1 MWPVVLGFITEG
13 EIMRRMSV
21 LAVVV
26 LVGCSTGK
34 TVETVPVAAR
44 PAAPVPQVIPS
55 PRPFRVADAPRPL
68 AAATERQTPPS
79 RLHAGSDDVAAEIR
93 GMFAAYL
100 RDFNRHDSVAVAAHW
115 ADAGE
120 SVDLASG
127 DVTAGRDAV
136 RDVFTALFAAD
147 ADATID
153 IDVASVRPVRHDVAV
168 VDGQTRLGFTDGG
181 SAASRFSAVVVKQD
195 GRWLVE
201 SLRESP
207 VPGAETAA
215 ATARPLDELAWLLG
229 AWEDVGEGVTA
240 STQCFWS
247 AGRAFIVRSHAVRPE
262 RAPESRPTA
271 GDTRIPGLLP
281 AADADSRELTEIIG
295 WDPEQQAVRSWI
307 FTSTGRFAE
316 ATWTKAGDDWTVRV
330 EGRGRDAGAA
340 CECTLQRVGI
350 DGLVVRCSSDALAAV
365 LPPACEFTRTA
376 RSQ

>member
-1 MWPVVLGFITEG
+1 MAGIMWPVVPGFIMEG
-13 EIMRRMSV
+13 EIMRRMSL

-26 LVGCSTGK
+26 LVGCSAGK
-34 TVETVPVAAR
+34 KVETGPVAAR
-44 PAAPVPQVIPS
+44 QAASVPQVISP
-55 PRPFRVADAPRPL
+55 PRPFRVADAAI
-68 AAATERQTPPS
+68 AAARPEV
-79 RLHAGSDDVAAEIR
+79 AGDVATEIR
-93 GMFAAYL
+93 AMLDGYL

-115 ADAGE
+115 SDRGE
-120 SVDLASG
+120 SIDLASG
-127 DVTAGRDAV
+127 EVTAGRTAV
-136 RDVFTALFAAD
+136 RDVFAALFATD

-181 SAASRFSAVVVKQD
+181 SAASRFSAVLVKQD

-207 VPGAETAA
+207 LPAAEKTDG
-215 ATARPLDELAWLLG
+215 TARPLDELAWLLG

-262 RAPESRPTA
+262 QAPENLPAA

-281 AADADSRELTEIIG
+281 ADDSGPRELTEIIG
-295 WDPEQQAVRSWI
+295 FDPERQAIRSWI
-307 FTSTGRFAE
+307 FASSGRFAE
-316 ATWTKAGDDWTVRV
+316 ATWTKAGDSWTVRV
-330 EGRGRDAGAA
+330 EGRGRDEGAV
-340 CECTLQRVGI
+340 CECTLERLGI
-350 DGLVVRCSSDALAAV
+350 DGLVVRCSSDALAEL

-376 RSQ
+376 RSE

>member
-1 MWPVVLGFITEG
+1 VPSVITEG
-13 EIMRRMSV
+13 EIMRRMSL

-26 LVGCSTGK
+26 LVGCSAGK
-34 TVETVPVAAR
+34 TVETVPVAAC
-44 PAAPVPQVIPS
+44 PTAAVPQVISP
-55 PRPFRVADAPRPL
+55 PRPFRVADAAVAVAR
-68 AAATERQTPPS
+68 AEV
-79 RLHAGSDDVAAEIR
+79 AGDVAAEVR
-93 GMFAAYL
+93 GMLAGYL
-100 RDFNRHDSVAVAAHW
+100 RDFNRHDSAAVAAHW
-115 ADAGE
+115 ADGGE

-127 DVTAGRDAV
+127 EVTAGRAAV
-136 RDVFTALFAAD
+136 RDVFAALFATD
-147 ADATID
+147 ADATIN

-207 VPGAETAA
+207 LPAGETTDAA
-215 ATARPLDELAWLLG
+215 ARPIDELAWLLG

-247 AGRAFIVRSHAVRPE
+247 VGRAFIVRSHAVRPDQ
-262 RAPESRPTA
+262 APESLPAA

-281 AADADSRELTEIIG
+281 ADDAGPRELTEIIG
-295 WDPEQQAVRSWI
+295 WDPDRQVVRSWI

-316 ATWTKAGDDWTVRV
+316 ATWTKAGNAWTVRV
-330 EGRGRDAGAA
+330 EGRGHDEGTG
-340 CECTLQRVGI
+340 CECTLERVGV
-350 DGLVVRCSSDALAAV
+350 DGLVVRCSSEALAEL

-376 RSQ
+376 RGQ

>member
-1 MWPVVLGFITEG
+1 
-13 EIMRRMSV
+13 MRRMSL

-26 LVGCSTGK
+26 LVGCSSGK

-44 PAAPVPQVIPS
+44 PTAAVPQVISP
-55 PRPFRVADAPRPL
+55 PRPFRVADAAV
-68 AAATERQTPPS
+68 AAARAEV
-79 RLHAGSDDVAAEIR
+79 AEDVAAEVR
-93 GMFAAYL
+93 GMLAGYL
-100 RDFNRHDSVAVAAHW
+100 QDFNRHDPVAVAAHW
-115 ADAGE
+115 ADGGE

-127 DVTAGRDAV
+127 EVTAGRAAV
-136 RDVFTALFAAD
+136 RDVFAALFATD
-147 ADATID
+147 VEATID

-207 VPGAETAA
+207 LPATEAANAA
-215 ATARPLDELAWLLG
+215 ALPLDELAWLLG

-247 AGRAFIVRSHAVRPE
+247 AGRAFIVRSHAVRPDQ
-262 RAPESRPTA
+262 APESLPAA

-281 AADADSRELTEIIG
+281 ANDLGPRELTEIIG
-295 WDPEQQAVRSWI
+295 WDPDRQVVRSWI

-316 ATWTKAGDDWTVRV
+316 ATWTKAGDAWTVRV
-330 EGRGRDAGAA
+330 EGRGHDEGAG
-340 CECTLQRVGI
+340 CECTLERVGI
-350 DGLVVRCSSDALAAV
+350 DGLVVRCSSDALAEL
-365 LPPACEFTRTA
+365 LPPACAFTRTA
-376 RSQ
+376 RGQ

>member
-1 MWPVVLGFITEG
+1 
-13 EIMRRMSV
+13 MRRMSL

-26 LVGCSTGK
+26 FVGCSAGK

-44 PAAPVPQVIPS
+44 PAAPVPQVIPP
-55 PRPFRVADAPRPL
+55 PRPFRVADA
-68 AAATERQTPPS
+68 AAVAVRAEGT
-79 RLHAGSDDVAAEIR
+79 GDVAAEVR
-93 GMFAAYL
+93 AMLEGYL
-100 RDFNRHDSVAVAAHW
+100 RDFNRHDPAAVAAHW
-115 ADAGE
+115 ADGGE

-127 DVTAGRDAV
+127 EVTAGRAAV
-136 RDVFTALFAAD
+136 RDVFAALFATD

-207 VPGAETAA
+207 LPAGETAHA
-215 ATARPLDELAWLLG
+215 PARPLDDLAWLLG

-247 AGRAFIVRSHAVRPE
+247 AGRAFIVRSHAVRPD
-262 RAPESRPTA
+262 RAPESLPAA

-281 AADADSRELTEIIG
+281 AADAGARELTEIIG
-295 WDPEQQAVRSWI
+295 WDPERQAVRSWI

-316 ATWTKAGDDWTVRV
+316 ATWTKAGDAWTVRV
-330 EGRGRDAGAA
+330 EGRGRDEGAE
-340 CECTLQRVGI
+340 CVCTLERVGV
-350 DGLVVRCSSDALAAV
+350 DGLVARCSSDALAEL

>member
-1 MWPVVLGFITEG
+1 MWSVVLGFITEG
-13 EIMRRMSV
+13 EIMRRMSL

-26 LVGCSTGK
+26 LVGCSAGK

-44 PAAPVPQVIPS
+44 SAAAVPQVISP
-55 PRPFRVADAPRPL
+55 PRPFRVADAAV
-68 AAATERQTPPS
+68 AAARPEVT
-79 RLHAGSDDVAAEIR
+79 GDVAAEVR
-93 GMFAAYL
+93 AMLAGYL
-100 RDFNRHDSVAVAAHW
+100 RDFNRHDSAAVAAHW
-115 ADAGE
+115 ADSGE

-127 DVTAGRDAV
+127 EVTAGRTAV
-136 RDVFTALFAAD
+136 RDVFAALFATD

-207 VPGAETAA
+207 LPAPEAGDAA
-215 ATARPLDELAWLLG
+215 VRPLDDLAWLLG

-247 AGRAFIVRSHAVRPE
+247 AGRAFIVRSHAVRPDQ
-262 RAPESRPTA
+262 APESLPAA

-281 AADADSRELTEIIG
+281 ADNSGPRELTEIIG
-295 WDPEQQAVRSWI
+295 WDPERQVVRSWI
-307 FTSTGRFAE
+307 FTSTGGFAE
-316 ATWTKAGDDWTVRV
+316 ATWTKAGDCWTVRV
-330 EGRGRDAGAA
+330 EGRGRDEGVE
-340 CECTLQRVGI
+340 CVCTLERVGV
-350 DGLVVRCSSDALAAV
+350 DGLVVRCSSDALAEL

>member
-1 MWPVVLGFITEG
+1 MWPVVSGFITEG
-13 EIMRRMSV
+13 EIMRWTSL

-26 LVGCSTGK
+26 MAGCSAGK
-34 TVETVPVAAR
+34 TAERLPVASR
-44 PAAPVPQVIPS
+44 PAAPVPQVIPP
-55 PRPFRVADAPRPL
+55 PRPFRVATAAPVAARPEV
-68 AAATERQTPPS
+68 AGDVATE
-79 RLHAGSDDVAAEIR
+79 IR
-93 GMFAAYL
+93 AMLNGYL

-115 ADAGE
+115 SDRGE

-127 DVTAGRDAV
+127 EVTAGRAAV
-136 RDVFTALFAAD
+136 RDVFAALFATD

-195 GRWLVE
+195 GRWLLE

-207 VPGAETAA
+207 LPAPGTTDAA
-215 ATARPLDELAWLLG
+215 AQPLDDLAWLLG

-262 RAPESRPTA
+262 RAPENLPAA

-281 AADADSRELTEIIG
+281 ADDSGPRELTEIIG
-295 WDPEQQAVRSWI
+295 WDPEGQALRSWI

-316 ATWTKAGDDWTVRV
+316 ATWTKAGDAWTVRV
-330 EGRGRDAGAA
+330 EGRGRDEGAQ
-340 CECTLQRVGI
+340 CDCTLERVGI
-350 DGLVVRCSSDALAAV
+350 DGLVVQCSSDALAEL

>member
-1 MWPVVLGFITEG
+1 VPSVITEG
-13 EIMRRMSV
+13 EIMRRMSL

-26 LVGCSTGK
+26 LVGCSAGK
-34 TVETVPVAAR
+34 TIETVPVAAR
-44 PAAPVPQVIPS
+44 PAAPVPQVIPP
-55 PRPFRVADAPRPL
+55 PRPFRVADAAV
-68 AAATERQTPPS
+68 AAA
-79 RLHAGSDDVAAEIR
+79 HAEATAGVEAEVR
-93 GMFAAYL
+93 GMLAGYL
-100 RDFNRHDSVAVAAHW
+100 RDFNRHDPAAVAAHW
-115 ADAGE
+115 AHGGE

-127 DVTAGRDAV
+127 EVTAGRSAV
-136 RDVFTALFAAD
+136 RDVFTALFATD

-153 IDVASVRPVRHDVAV
+153 IDVAAVRQVRHDVAV
-168 VDGQTRLGFTDGG
+168 VDGRTRLEFTDGG
-181 SAASRFSAVVVKQD
+181 SASSRFSAVVVKQD

-207 VPGAETAA
+207 LPATEAA
-215 ATARPLDELAWLLG
+215 DAAARPLDELAWLLG

-262 RAPESRPTA
+262 RLPESLPAA

-281 AADADSRELTEIIG
+281 ADDSGPRELTEIIG
-295 WDPEQQAVRSWI
+295 WDPERQAVRSWL

-316 ATWTKAGDDWTVRV
+316 AVWTKAGAAWTVRV
-330 EGRGRDAGAA
+330 EGRGRDEGAA
-340 CECTLQRVGI
+340 CECTLERVGV
-350 DGLVVRCSSDALAAV
+350 DGLVVRCSSDALAEL

>member
-1 MWPVVLGFITEG
+1 MRPGVSGFITEG
-13 EIMRRMSV
+13 EIMRRMSL

-26 LVGCSTGK
+26 LVGCSAGK
-34 TVETVPVAAR
+34 TIEPVPVAAR
-44 PAAPVPQVIPS
+44 PAAAVPQVIQP
-55 PRPFRVADAPRPL
+55 PRPFRVADAPARL
-68 AAATERQTPPS
+68 EVAAAARP
-79 RLHAGSDDVAAEIR
+79 AGAADVAAEVR
-93 GMFAAYL
+93 GMLDGYL
-100 RDFNRHDSVAVAAHW
+100 RDFNRHDPAAVAAHW
-115 ADAGE
+115 SDGGE

-127 DVTAGRDAV
+127 EVTSGRAAV
-136 RDVFTALFAAD
+136 RDVFAALFATD

-181 SAASRFSAVVVKQD
+181 SASSRFSAVVVKQH

-207 VPGAETAA
+207 LPAA
-215 ATARPLDELAWLLG
+215 GKVGVAARPLDDLAWLLG

-247 AGRAFIVRSHAVRPE
+247 AGRAFIVRSHAVRPD
-262 RAPESRPTA
+262 RVPESLPTA

-281 AADADSRELTEIIG
+281 ADDSGPRELTEIIG
-295 WDPEQQAVRSWI
+295 WDPERQAVRSWL

-316 ATWTKAGDDWTVRV
+316 ATWTKAGDVWTVRV
-330 EGRGRDAGAA
+330 EGRGRDEGAG
-340 CECTLQRVGI
+340 CECTLERVGV
-350 DGLVVRCSSDALAAV
+350 DGLVVRCSSAALAEL